1 MSTCPVRRF
10 EIVYYT
16 HDDDSYFYS
25 DTDYYLSVAS
35 VETGDEL
42 LSYSGYWNSRR
53 DGDVKDG
60 TESVE
65 FTESGD
71 AIVST
76 SFDGKVERDE
86 LPTVVELVDGG
97 RAIRLT
103 FRDGKTE
110 TRERRAVT
118 IFTKYG
124 QPLSRPLVGEP
135 KDPAEAPGEES
146 S

>member
-1 MSTCPVRRF
+1 MSTSPDGRF
-10 EIVYYT
+10 EIIYYT
-16 HDDDSYFYS
+16 HDDDSYFFS
-25 DTDYYLSVAS
+25 DTDYYWSVAS

-42 LSYSGYWNSRR
+42 LAYSGYWNSRR
-53 DGDVKDG
+53 DGDMKDG

-65 FTESGD
+65 FAESCD
-71 AIVST
+71 AVVST
-76 SFDGKVERDE
+76 GFDGTVKRDE
-86 LPTVVELVDGG
+86 LPASVELVDGG

-124 QPLSRPLVGEP
+124 QSISRRLVGEP
-135 KDPAEAPGEES
+135 KAPPEAPGDERG
-146 S
+146 

>member
-1 MSTCPVRRF
+1 MSTSPDGRF
-10 EIVYYT
+10 EIIPYT

-25 DTDYYLSVAS
+25 DTDYYWSVAS

-53 DGDVKDG
+53 DGDMKDG
-60 TESVE
+60 TESVA
-65 FTESGD
+65 FGESGD
-71 AIVST
+71 AVVST

-86 LPTVVELVDGG
+86 LPASIELVDGG
-97 RAIRLT
+97 RAIRLA

-110 TRERRAVT
+110 TRTRRAVT

-124 QPLSRPLVGEP
+124 QSISRPLVGEP
-135 KDPAEAPGEES
+135 KASQEGPEEKS
-146 S
+146 G